1 MDATISQP
9 VSKKTKIAPWIEEL
23 DVLLLKTVLVVGAH
37 HAIAHASRPNVGLD
51 ACVMA

>member
-9 VSKKTKIAPWIEEL
+9 VSKKTKIAPWIVEEL

-37 HAIAHASRPNVGLD
+37 HAIARVA
-51 ACVMA
+51 A